1 MQKLPK
7 FAVTML
13 ALACTV
19 GQAWADEPA
28 PMPFSELAAKC
39 APTVHQQTLKS
50 LIGNESTYNPYA
62 IGVVGGRLERQ
73 PQSLREAVATAE
85 RLEREGQ
92 RFSVGIGQLLV
103 TNMRAM
109 GMTYAEA
116 FEPCQNLKAISD
128 LMVKNYTKALT
139 SGAQPQEALRDSF
152 SMYYSGN
159 RTRGYQPDKPGDPSY
174 VEKVVT
180 GALNPTAT
188 DPIVP
193 AVEALEGD
201 EAIAMAV
208 PSQGASK
215 APVRARRA
223 SQQQSGPWVIVTDE
237 NGQQVAPVQAVAFQS
252 APTGQ
257 AQAPEQPKVQ
267 VLLNTDVP
275 ESDQRFQRFDQPLA
289 APASA
294 PARAPA
300 PVQAQAQAAPSFVQI
315 IN

>member
-1 MQKLPK
+1 
-7 FAVTML
+7 
-13 ALACTV
+13 
-19 GQAWADEPA
+19 
-28 PMPFSELAAKC
+28 
-39 APTVHQQTLKS
+39 
-50 LIGNESTYNPYA
+50 
-62 IGVVGGRLERQ
+62 
-73 PQSLREAVATAE
+73 
-85 RLEREGQ
+85 
-92 RFSVGIGQLLV
+92 
-103 TNMRAM
+103 M

-208 PSQGASK
+208 TSQGASK

-267 VLLNTDVP
+267 VHLNTDVP

-289 APASA
+289 APAA
-294 PARAPA
+294 APA
-300 PVQAQAQAAPSFVQI
+300 PVQAQAAPSFVQI